1 MNKHITLVQTVKHT
15 VTFEVDDFET
25 ETEFDEFVAKLKTD
39 DEFMVECFIENI
51 DRESFNEDNCSDI
64 EIEG

>member
-25 ETEFDEFVAKLKTD
+25 EAEFNEFVAKLKTD
-39 DEFMVECFIENI
+39 DKFMIECFIENV
-51 DRESFNEDNCSDI
+51 DRENLNNSSDI
-64 EIEG
+64 EIER

>member
-25 ETEFDEFVAKLKTD
+25 EAEFNEFVAKLKTD
-39 DEFMVECFIENI
+39 DEFMIECFIENV
-51 DRESFNEDNCSDI
+51 DRENLNNSSDI

>member
-25 ETEFDEFVAKLKTD
+25 EAEFDEFVAKLKTD

>member
-1 MNKHITLVQTVKHT
+1 

-25 ETEFDEFVAKLKTD
+25 EEEFNEFVTKLKTD
-39 DEFMVECFIENI
+39 DEFMVESFIENV
-51 DRESFNEDNCSDI
+51 DRYNLNGSSDI

>member
-1 MNKHITLVQTVKHT
+1 MNKHITLVQTVKYT

-25 ETEFDEFVAKLKTD
+25 EEEFNEFVTKLKTD
-39 DEFMVECFIENI
+39 DEFMVESFIENV
-51 DRESFNEDNCSDI
+51 DRYNLNGSSDI

>member
-25 ETEFDEFVAKLKTD
+25 EAEFDEFVAKLKND
-39 DEFMVECFIENI
+39 DDFMVECFLENI